1 MNGTGAAGN
10 RFAAVPRYYFHV
22 IDDLDSPDTEG
33 AELPGLE
40 AARDYGAR
48 AALGLMAD
56 LLVRERRL
64 ALDHRIDIE
73 NEQGQVLDT
82 VRFRNVVTIEG

>member
-1 MNGTGAAGN
+1 M
-10 RFAAVPRYYFHV
+10 PRYYFHV

-56 LLVRERRL
+56 LLVRERGEVFVQDLQDAAR
-64 ALDHRIDIE
+64 
-73 NEQGQVLDT
+73 
-82 VRFRNVVTIEG
+82 